1 VLYIEPDWSFLDLL
15 HAASQRLDIIPSA
28 EKIYN
33 ADGKIN
39 IYDIICSRSDV
50 EIILVAAM
58 NAPLLGVE
66 VDDCMMVIDDDILFF
81 SKDEDFI
88 PPESISTESPEKGR
102 NEGER
107 LPNSVGGYKVGDL
120 LGRGGFGEVR
130 CGDHQLT
137 GEKVALKF
145 LRKAE
150 IHSLGAAERTNT
162 EIQCLATLKH
172 HNIIKLMQVRN
183 LSVPRIFC
191 FAVVIQCIDVFS
203 LFSVP
208 SFSI

>member
-1 VLYIEPDWSFLDLL
+1 LSKVTEYLDF
-15 HAASQRLDIIPSA
+15 I
-28 EKIYN
+28 
-33 ADGKIN
+33 
-39 IYDIICSRSDV
+39 
-50 EIILVAAM
+50 
-58 NAPLLGVE
+58 GVE

-81 SKDEDFI
+81 SKEEEFI
-88 PPESISTESPEKGR
+88 PPESIATESPEKGR

-107 LPNSVGGYKVGDL
+107 LPSSVGGYKVGDL

-137 GEKVALKF
+137 GERVALKF

-172 HNIIKLMQVRN
+172 HNIIKLIQV
-183 LSVPRIFC
+183 
-191 FAVVIQCIDVFS
+191 
-203 LFSVP
+203 
-208 SFSI
+208 SFS